1 MKQSG
6 RPAENVAG
14 EDEKSETHNG
24 ATAPAADTE
33 VPAAVGVA
41 AAVPPWTVAGTRG
54 MCPAVAAAAPPWT
67 VAGTRGMCPAVA
79 VAAAAPPWTVAG
91 TRGMCPA
98 VAVAAAAPPWTVAGT
113 RGMCPAVAVAAAA
126 PPWTRWPEEAQ
137 QLPVVGTMSGAL
149 HLQPAW
155 IQMIGGKAA
164 ISNEQRA
171 AGKISLLRLRRTHA
185 LSRH

>member
-54 MCPAVAAAAPPWT
+54 MCP
-67 VAGTRGMCPAVA
+67 
-79 VAAAAPPWTVAG
+79 
-91 TRGMCPA
+91 
-98 VAVAAAAPPWTVAGT
+98 AVAAAAPPWTVAGT